1 MLTSS
6 FSYLKGFDLM
16 NFDTGFDLIVIGGGS
31 AGVRLAR
38 RSASYGA
45 KVAVIESAKLGGTC
59 VHMGCVPK
67 KLFYYTAGFARAF
80 SDAED
85 YGWDFPVQPSLKW
98 DALIQAK
105 NATLAK
111 LGDLYEK
118 TLMEAKVT
126 IIKGKAS
133 FIDDHHIEVV
143 DHRGDESTQRLQA
156 KNFAIAVGSRAFL
169 PDVPGI
175 DYARTSNDV
184 FALPKLPKA
193 VLIVGSGYIA
203 VEFACIFAA
212 LGVKIKLAYRSKS
225 VLKNFDEDLS
235 AFLTQQMQS
244 KGIELYPETEIK
256 AIRQTGQKYQLD
268 CTNKQSLQTDF
279 VLYATGR
286 VANTEALGLE
296 NLSKPLL
303 GKRGSIKVNNFQTE
317 LKHIYALGDI
327 IGEAQ
332 LTPVAIAQANYLAAH
347 LFSPAIAGQL
357 PDYRWLPT
365 AVFSSPSLATI
376 GLTETD
382 CIAQGIA
389 AEVYVKTFT
398 PLQHSLTRHRAK
410 EMIKLIVAKE
420 DQSILGLHMIGT
432 EGPDIIQAIAPG
444 LRKGLTLEDLEST
457 LALHPSSAEE
467 LLNFYPQH
475 LVRTLG

>member
-1 MLTSS
+1 MD
-6 FSYLKGFDLM
+6 FDLS
-16 NFDTGFDLIVIGGGS
+16 FDLVVVGGGS
-31 AGVRLAR
+31 AGVRMAR
-38 RSASYGA
+38 RSANYGA
-45 KVAVIESAKLGGTC
+45 KVALVESSKLGGTC
-59 VHMGCVPK
+59 VHLGCVPK

-80 SDAED
+80 LDAED

-98 DALIQAK
+98 DALLKAK
-105 NATLAK
+105 DATLAK

-118 TLMEAKVT
+118 TLTEAKVT

-133 FIDDHHIEVV
+133 FVDDHHIEVV
-143 DHRGDESTQRLQA
+143 DHTGNAPSPPKRVRA

-175 DYARTSNDV
+175 DYAKTSNDV
-184 FALPKLPKA
+184 FALPNLPKEM
-193 VLIVGSGYIA
+193 LIVGSGYIA

-332 LTPVAIAQANYLAAH
+332 LTPVAIAQ
-347 LFSPAIAGQL
+347 
-357 PDYRWLPT
+357 
-365 AVFSSPSLATI
+365 
-376 GLTETD
+376 
-382 CIAQGIA
+382 
-389 AEVYVKTFT
+389 
-398 PLQHSLTRHRAK
+398 
-410 EMIKLIVAKE
+410 
-420 DQSILGLHMIGT
+420 
-432 EGPDIIQAIAPG
+432 
-444 LRKGLTLEDLEST
+444 
-457 LALHPSSAEE
+457 
-467 LLNFYPQH
+467 
-475 LVRTLG
+475 